1 MQYWATAGCAGRASG
16 PPPPPPPPPPP
27 SDRFQRAPHTKRNLR
42 SFPLCWMT
50 SGGKPTEAKSA
61 RSEALLP
68 KQPARNP
75 PKNRSFPEF
84 RVELR
89 ECGFSAALSA
99 GGQPALSANPGP
111 PCTLSLFLTTKK
123 MPSLAAGGRWRA
135 SQDKEIFRLSHS
147 SPTPLPLITM
157 IGGAVPV
164 QQNAAEV
171 QPGKVVTLGKAAPA
185 TRQMSQFF
193 SARGLSSS
201 TAAAATAGE
210 ELCVEIF
217 SFRRH

>member
-1 MQYWATAGCAGRASG
+1 M
-16 PPPPPPPPPPP
+16 
-27 SDRFQRAPHTKRNLR
+27 
-42 SFPLCWMT
+42 
-50 SGGKPTEAKSA
+50 
-61 RSEALLP
+61 
-68 KQPARNP
+68 
-75 PKNRSFPEF
+75 
-84 RVELR
+84 R

-147 SPTPLPLITM
+147 SPSPLPLITM

-193 SARGLSSS
+193 SARGLSSTQLLLLQRARSCVWKFSAFADTEFS
-201 TAAAATAGE
+201 TKKKKEGLLLTHTSIART
-210 ELCVEIF
+210 LTTT
-217 SFRRH
+217 

>member
-1 MQYWATAGCAGRASG
+1 
-16 PPPPPPPPPPP
+16 
-27 SDRFQRAPHTKRNLR
+27 
-42 SFPLCWMT
+42 
-50 SGGKPTEAKSA
+50 
-61 RSEALLP
+61 
-68 KQPARNP
+68 
-75 PKNRSFPEF
+75 
-84 RVELR
+84 
-89 ECGFSAALSA
+89 
-99 GGQPALSANPGP
+99 
-111 PCTLSLFLTTKK
+111 

-193 SARGLSSS
+193 SARGLSTF

>member
-1 MQYWATAGCAGRASG
+1 MDMWNKCVNVKIS
-16 PPPPPPPPPPP
+16 
-27 SDRFQRAPHTKRNLR
+27 
-42 SFPLCWMT
+42 
-50 SGGKPTEAKSA
+50 
-61 RSEALLP
+61 LLLSI
-68 KQPARNP
+68 KIQPAQKKSFHYNP
-75 PKNRSFPEF
+75 LP
-84 RVELR
+84 
-89 ECGFSAALSA
+89 
-99 GGQPALSANPGP
+99 
-111 PCTLSLFLTTKK
+111 
-123 MPSLAAGGRWRA
+123 
-135 SQDKEIFRLSHS
+135 H
-147 SPTPLPLITM
+147 PLPLITM

>member
-1 MQYWATAGCAGRASG
+1 M
-16 PPPPPPPPPPP
+16 
-27 SDRFQRAPHTKRNLR
+27 
-42 SFPLCWMT
+42 
-50 SGGKPTEAKSA
+50 
-61 RSEALLP
+61 
-68 KQPARNP
+68 
-75 PKNRSFPEF
+75 
-84 RVELR
+84 R

-171 QPGKVVTLGKAAPA
+171 QPGKVVTLG
-185 TRQMSQFF
+185 S
-193 SARGLSSS
+193 
-201 TAAAATAGE
+201 AAAA
-210 ELCVEIF
+210 LDKCLSF
-217 SFRRH
+217 SQQGVSPSPQLLLERARSCAWKFSAFADTEFSTKKKKEGAAFDTPVDCSHSDHNISCWMDHTVSHLMTILATLTLTI

>member
-1 MQYWATAGCAGRASG
+1 MLSWSRRPGCLSWCAVLAHRWMCRPSKW
-16 PPPPPPPPPPP
+16 PPPPPPPP

-61 RSEALLP
+61 RSKALLP
-68 KQPARNP
+68 KQPDRNP

-89 ECGFSAALSA
+89 ECGFSAAPSA

-111 PCTLSLFLTTKK
+111 PCTLSLFHTTKK

-147 SPTPLPLITM
+147 SPTPLPLIPM

-164 QQNAAEV
+164 QQNATEV
-171 QPGKVVTLGKAAPA
+171 Q
-185 TRQMSQFF
+185 S
-193 SARGLSSS
+193 
-201 TAAAATAGE
+201 GE
-210 ELCVEIF
+210 GCDVRE
-217 SFRRH
+217 R